1 MLSPGPSLR
10 TKRLAKRK
18 ERKKRY
24 NQPQD
29 IREGLTNACMVV
41 KEVCDFND
49 FI

>member
-10 TKRLAKRK
+10 TRRLAKSK